1 MKEIKANNYSVFF
14 NDEGYN
20 ELYNHVQSENY
31 STIFIHL
38 DNNTNNHCLKV
49 FLKQIQIIDY
59 QTIVSKSGE
68 ENKNIN
74 SSFILWK
81 KLSNNNGDRKSL
93 IINLGGGVVGDL
105 GGFVAST
112 FKRGINYINIP
123 TTLLS
128 MVDASIGGKTGIDLG
143 VLKNQVGTFYD
154 PKMVIID
161 PLYLDTLN
169 KSELISGYAEIFKHS
184 LISDLNFF
192 NKLISRENSIDF
204 KSLETIKTSI
214 DIKNNIVLNDRK
226 ELKERKALNFGHTL
240 GHAIESLFLEKNKKL
255 LHGEAIAIGIVLAAF
270 ISNKIFDFPIEKL
283 KKIKNHILKIFNRV
297 DFTKSEIDNI
307 IKLLIYD
314 KKNSHGKVN
323 FILLKDIGQPMYDI
337 KVDNSL
343 ILESFNYYC
352 SKKF

>member
-283 KKIKNHILKIFNRV
+283 KKIKNHILKIFKRV

>member
-270 ISNKIFDFPIEKL
+270 ISNKTFDFPIEKL

>member
-1 MKEIKANNYSVFF
+1 MKEIKANNYSIFF
-14 NDEGYN
+14 KDKGYI
-20 ELYNHVQSENY
+20 ELYNHIQSENY

-38 DNNTNNHCLKV
+38 DNNTNIHCLKV
-49 FLKQIQIIDY
+49 FLKQIQTFDY

-74 SSFILWK
+74 SSVIIWE

-93 IINLGGGVVGDL
+93 IINLGGGVVGDI

-143 VLKNQVGTFYD
+143 FLKNQVGTFYD
-154 PKMVIID
+154 PKMVLID

-169 KSELISGYAEIFKHS
+169 ESELISGYAEIFKHS
-184 LISDLNFF
+184 LICDLIFF
-192 NKLISRENSIDF
+192 NKLISQQNSIDF
-204 KSLETIKTSI
+204 KNLKTIKSSI
-214 DIKNNIVLNDRK
+214 EIKNKIVLKDRK

-240 GHAIESLFLEKNKKL
+240 GHAIESLFLENNKRL
-255 LHGEAIAIGIVLAAF
+255 LHGEAIGIGIVLEAF
-270 ISNKIFDFPIEKL
+270 ISNKIFDFPIDKL
-283 KKIKNHILKIFNRV
+283 TKIKNHILKIFNRV

-307 IKLLIYD
+307 IKLLIHD

-323 FILLKDIGQPMYDI
+323 FILLKDIGQPIYDI
-337 KVDNSL
+337 EVENNL
-343 ILESFNYYC
+343 ILESFNYY
-352 SKKF
+352 SN